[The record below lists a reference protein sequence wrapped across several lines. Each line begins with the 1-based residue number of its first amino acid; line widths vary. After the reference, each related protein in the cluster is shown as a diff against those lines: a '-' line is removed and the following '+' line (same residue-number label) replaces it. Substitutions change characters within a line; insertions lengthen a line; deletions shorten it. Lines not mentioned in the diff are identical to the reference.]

1 MAKKSRRLPSFTGRQ
16 DNHKASTKKDY
27 AAWLLKKQ
35 KAKNEGKVNASI

>member
-27 AAWLLKKQ
+27 TTWLLEKQ
-35 KAKNEGKVNASI
+35 KTKQKEKGK